1 MANGLHKYTVQEGVN
16 AQVGQGGWDI
26 VTNATVNSHTYI
38 AITVLKGTRTATDLD
53 GGADAVTQVDMEY
66 GSAYGTVSATS
77 VDTDLGDS
85 LSTVEIPEGITI
97 YGRWSAVTIGAN
109 DTAIVYRG

>member
-1 MANGLHKYTVQEGVN
+1 MGKGLNAYTASEGINVQL
-16 AQVGQGGWDI
+16 GQAGWDI
-26 VTNATVNSHTYI
+26 VTNATVNAHTYV
-38 AITVLKGTRTATDLD
+38 AITVLVGTEVI
-53 GGADAVTQVDMEY
+53 ADN
-66 GSAYGTVSATS
+66 SASGTVTATS

-85 LSTVEIPEGITI
+85 LSSLEVPEGCTI

>member
-1 MANGLHKYTVQEGVN
+1 MAKGLQQYSASEGINVQL
-16 AQVGQGGWDI
+16 GQAGWDI
-26 VTNATVNSHTYI
+26 VTNATVNAHTYV
-38 AITVLKGTRTATDLD
+38 AITVLVGTEVISGNTA
-53 GGADAVTQVDMEY
+53 
-66 GSAYGTVSATS
+66 SGTVTATS

-85 LSTVEIPEGITI
+85 LSSLEVPEGCTI

>member
-1 MANGLHKYTVQEGVN
+1 MAKGLQQYSASEGINVKL
-16 AQVGQGGWDI
+16 GQAGWDI
-26 VTNATVNSHTYI
+26 VTNATINSHTYV
-38 AITVLKGTRTATDLD
+38 AITVLVGTEVI
-53 GGADAVTQVDMEY
+53 ADN
-66 GSAYGTVSATS
+66 SASGTVTATS

-85 LSTVEIPEGITI
+85 LSSLEVAEGCTI

>member
-1 MANGLHKYTVQEGVN
+1 MGKGLNAYTASEGINVQL
-16 AQVGQGGWDI
+16 GQAGWDV
-26 VTNATVNSHTYI
+26 VTNATVNADTYI
-38 AITVLKGTRTATDLD
+38 AITVLVGSEVISGNTA
-53 GGADAVTQVDMEY
+53 
-66 GSAYGTVSATS
+66 SGTVTATS

-85 LSTVEIPEGITI
+85 LSSLEVPEGCTI